1 MPATK
6 PSAPDQW
13 YIVYTRDF
21 ECTVAVHFREEGG
34 LGWWSRARRVV
45 SLVTRRREKRRRR
58 IEADKEEEDS
68 IRWMVYAVAVG

>member
-34 LGWWSRARRVV
+34 GLVV
-45 SLVTRRREKRRRR
+45 KGSP
-58 IEADKEEEDS
+58 S
-68 IRWMVYAVAVG
+68 G